1 MLIYTTARK
10 SNWPYILKQWLI
22 SAGILFA
29 IILVSQFFSKDFIKI
44 TDTFYWIVAIFL
56 LYHFVDLISARR
68 VYKIVIDE
76 AARSITQYYRSPMS
90 GEGEKIH
97 TLEKVQLYVKSKAS
111 AAEGEITTQ
120 HIELYKSWRIILEL
134 DTRKHGFT
142 ASTLQ
147 EIRKTLEHLLV
158 PVTG

>member
-10 SNWPYILKQWLI
+10 SNWPYIIKQWAI
-22 SAGILFA
+22 PAGILFV
-29 IILVSQFFSKDFIKI
+29 IILLAQFFSNDFIKI

-56 LYHFVDLISARR
+56 VYLLVDLLSTKR
-68 VYKIVIDE
+68 VYKIAIDE
-76 AARSITQYYRSPMS
+76 TARSITQYYRSPFS

-120 HIELYKSWRIILEL
+120 HIELYKSWRLILEL
-134 DTRKHGFT
+134 DTKKHGFT
-142 ASTLQ
+142 PSTLQ

>member
-10 SNWPYILKQWLI
+10 SNWPHILMQWLI
-22 SAGILFA
+22 PAGILFLL
-29 IILVSQFFSKDFIKI
+29 ILLVELLATDLIKI
-44 TDTFYWIVAIFL
+44 TDTFYWIVAGVLMWQFIDL
-56 LYHFVDLISARR
+56 LSTKR
-68 VYKIVIDE
+68 VYKIAIDE
-76 AARSITQYYRSPMS
+76 TARSITQYYRSPFS

-97 TLEKVQLYVKSKAS
+97 TLDKVQLYVKSKAS

-120 HIELYKSWRIILEL
+120 HIELYKSWRLILEL
-134 DTRKHGFT
+134 DTKKHGFT
-142 ASTLQ
+142 PSTLQ